1 MKKKRSYEWK
11 DLYADEYGLKV
22 VARNATTSRVEIVSC
37 RFCIVFG
44 REESID
50 ACDGAT
56 EEEKS
61 DNNNIRPPINTNN
74 VDAINEVVD
83 GGGNKRK
90 WRKRTP
96 NHKQWTG
103 PNFAQTTLRN
113 TCNSSTQSGGK
124 STTSSGKVTFK
135 R

>member
-11 DLYADEYGLKV
+11 DLYMNKYGLKV
-22 VARNATTSRVEIVSC
+22 VARNATTSRVETVSC
-37 RFCIVFG
+37 RFCIAFG

-50 ACDGAT
+50 ACDGAV

-61 DNNNIRPPINTNN
+61 DNNDIGPPINTNN
-74 VDAINEVVD
+74 VDTINEVVD

-90 WRKRTP
+90 RRKRTT

-103 PNFAQTTLRN
+103 PKFRIDNFTKHLQ
-113 TCNSSTQSGGK
+113 
-124 STTSSGKVTFK
+124 
-135 R
+135 

>member
-1 MKKKRSYEWK
+1 MLAVLSEMAPTKKKRSYEWK
-11 DLYADEYGLKV
+11 DLYTDEYDLKV
-22 VARNATTSRVEIVSC
+22 VARNATTSKVETVSC
-37 RFCIVFG
+37 CFCIAFR

-61 DNNNIRPPINTNN
+61 DNNDIGPLINTNN

-90 WRKRTP
+90 R
-96 NHKQWTG
+96 
-103 PNFAQTTLRN
+103 
-113 TCNSSTQSGGK
+113 
-124 STTSSGKVTFK
+124 
-135 R
+135 

>member
-1 MKKKRSYEWK
+1 MAPTKKKRFYEWK

-22 VARNATTSRVEIVSC
+22 VARNATTLRVETVSC
-37 RFCIVFG
+37 RFCITFG

-61 DNNNIRPPINTNN
+61 DNNDIRLPINTNN
-74 VDAINEVVD
+74 VNVINEVVD

-90 WRKRTP
+90 RRKRTA
-96 NHKQWTG
+96 NHK
-103 PNFAQTTLRN
+103 
-113 TCNSSTQSGGK
+113 
-124 STTSSGKVTFK
+124 
-135 R
+135 